1 MIVLDTNDTNVI
13 LELMRPEPAAQPRT
27 VLYTTSVTQT
37 EIRYGVVTLPS
48 GWQRDALAAA
58 AIVGKR

>member
-1 MIVLDTNDTNVI
+1 MIVLDTNDTNVS

-27 VLYTTSVTQT
+27 VLYTTSVTQA

-48 GWQRDALAAA
+48 GRQRDAAAA
-58 AIVGKR
+58 AIVGNR

>member
-27 VLYTTSVTQT
+27 VLYTTSVTQA

-48 GWQRDALAAA
+48 GRQRDSAAA
-58 AIVGKR
+58 AHVGKR